1 MNTEQTIPNGYK
13 PNAAGHLVPI
23 SKIGDLEL
31 LKDDLVMGII
41 NQALNL
47 QTMMKVVKAKS
58 MTDIEAFMKLAA
70 EQYDTVLGGE
80 KGNVQ
85 LLSFDGR
92 YKVIIAIDDNQ
103 TFDEKLTIA
112 KQLIDEC
119 ILDWTQDSNDN
130 VRAIIQDAFQ
140 VDKAGN
146 LNKSRIFGLL
156 RLKNI
161 DDPKWAKA
169 MEALKDSIQV
179 VNSKRYIRLYQ
190 RVGEEGKY
198 QQISL
203 DMAGLICETEN
214 VGADL
219 AQAEQ

>member
-1 MNTEQTIPNGYK
+1 MSTQSIPNGYK
-13 PNAAGHLVPI
+13 QNAVGHLVPVE
-23 SKIGDLEL
+23 KIGDLEL
-31 LKDDLVMGII
+31 LKDDLVTGII

-47 QTMMKVVKAKS
+47 QTMMMAVKAKS

-119 ILDWTQDSNDN
+119 IIAWTQDSNDN

-179 VNSKRYIRLYQ
+179 VSSKRYIRLYQ
-190 RVGEEGKY
+190 RVGDEGKY

-203 DMAGLICETEN
+203 DMAGLVCDTESGN
-214 VGADL
+214 VAV
-219 AQAEQ
+219 

>member
-1 MNTEQTIPNGYK
+1 MNNPQIPNGYK
-13 PNAAGHLVPI
+13 QNAVGHLVPI
-23 SKIGDLEL
+23 GKIGDLEL

-47 QTMMKVVKAKS
+47 QTMMMTVKS
-58 MTDIEAFMKLAA
+58 QSLTDIDTFMKLAA

-85 LLSFDGR
+85 LLSFDGK
-92 YKVIIAIDDNQ
+92 YKVILAIDDNQ
-103 TFDEKLTIA
+103 TFDEKLQIA

-119 ILDWTQDSNDN
+119 ILAWTQDSNDN

-161 DDPKWAKA
+161 KDPQWAKA

-179 VNSKRYIRLYQ
+179 LSSKRYMRLYQ
-190 RVGEEGKY
+190 RVGDEGKY

-203 DMAGLICETEN
+203 DMAGLVCDTESGN
-214 VGADL
+214 A
-219 AQAEQ
+219 AA

>member
-1 MNTEQTIPNGYK
+1 MSNQQSIPNGYK
-13 PNAAGHLVPI
+13 QNAVGHLVPI
-23 SKIGDLEL
+23 GKIGDLEL
-31 LKDDLVMGII
+31 LKDDLVMRII

-47 QTMMKVVKAKS
+47 QTMMMTVKTQS
-58 MTDIEAFMKLAA
+58 MTDIDAFMKLAA

-80 KGNVQ
+80 RGNVQ
-85 LLSFDGR
+85 LLSFDGK

-140 VDKAGN
+140 VDTAGN
-146 LNKSRIFGLL
+146 LNKSRIFGLF

-161 DDPKWAKA
+161 KDPKWAKA

-179 VNSKRYIRLYQ
+179 VSSKRYMRLYQ
-190 RVGEEGKY
+190 RVGDEGKY

-203 DMAGLICETEN
+203 DMAGLVCKTETSD
-214 VGADL
+214 A
-219 AQAEQ
+219 AA